1 MDKIAKPDPEVP
13 CASGDLPRWTRRK
26 DARPGELIDA
36 ALDLFVERG
45 FAATRIDDVATRAGV
60 SKGTVY
66 LYFRNKEELFKE
78 VVRATLV
85 KSIAEGVDLV
95 HTFTGSSSEL
105 LRTIMFRWWSEI
117 GNTRS
122 GDITKLIM
130 AEAGNFPEIA
140 KFYSDEVVDPASRML
155 GAILERGIQHG
166 EFRALDVPM
175 TVQMIKA
182 PVVLMMLWQASIGPC
197 AMHPLP
203 DPARYVDHVIDVALH
218 GMLVPP
224 AGSPGRTAKLA

>member
-1 MDKIAKPDPEVP
+1 MKTDLLDPAEE
-13 CASGDLPRWTRRK
+13 SPRWTRRK
-26 DARPGELIDA
+26 DARPGELIES

-45 FAATRIDDVATRAGV
+45 FAATRIDDVAARAGV

-95 HTFTGSSSEL
+95 HTYTGPSSEL
-105 LRTIMFRWWSEI
+105 LQTIMFRWWNEI

-122 GDITKLIM
+122 GDISKLIM

-140 KFYSDEVVDPASRML
+140 RFYSDEVIDPVSRMI
-155 GAILERGIQHG
+155 GAILQRGIDSG

-197 AMHPLP
+197 AMQPLP
-203 DPARYVDHVIDVALH
+203 DPMSYLAHIVDVALR
-218 GMLVPP
+218 GMLAAPSETQHR
-224 AGSPGRTAKLA
+224 ADKLG